1 MTAQYRRAS
10 ADEYEDLI
18 DFANFVFQI
27 NFAELLPKLYSGH
40 PELAQY
46 HYLALEEGKIKGLVA
61 SIPLDFSIDGETVR
75 AFGIGTVSVHPEA
88 RGKGYMKELMN
99 RAIADAK
106 ADGADLMCLGGQ
118 RQRYEYFGFSKACV
132 QRNYTLTP
140 NNRRHWER
148 ISTKGIDFLPLSESC
163 EYAESCWQLHQMLPI
178 HAKRN
183 IENFA
188 EICRSWSCEAW
199 AIRKNRQFLGYCILN
214 ADCTAAA
221 ELLLS
226 DWQEVLPVLF
236 ALSEKAGKDLSVTPF
251 SWQKELNRA
260 LSLVSE
266 GGAVSDGE
274 MVRFLNF
281 PRMLKLLLQRKAR
294 QSGLSDGS
302 LVLEIPGE
310 GKYLAAAE
318 NGVVSIEETTKP
330 ADWSLSAV
338 EMQNRIISVSNLW
351 QYDSLL
357 ENSWFP
363 LPFELPNHDMV

>member
-1 MTAQYRRAS
+1 MTTEYRRAT
-10 ADEYEDLI
+10 AEEYEALI

-27 NFAELLPKLYSGH
+27 NFAELLPKLYNGH

-61 SIPLDFSIDGETVR
+61 SIPLEFSIDGETVK

-118 RQRYEYFGFSKACV
+118 RQRYEYFGFSKACI
-132 QRNYTLTP
+132 QRSYILTP
-140 NNRRHWER
+140 NNRRHWKR
-148 ISTKGIDFLPLSESC
+148 ISTKGIEFLPLSESR
-163 EYAESCWQLHQMLPI
+163 EYAEGCWQLHQALPI
-178 HAKRN
+178 HAKRK

-188 EICRSWSCEAW
+188 EVCRSWSCEAW
-199 AIRKNRQFLGYCILN
+199 VIRKSGQFLGYCILN

-221 ELLLS
+221 ELLLG

-236 ALSEKAGKDLSVTPF
+236 ALSEKTGKDLSVTPF

-266 GGAVSDGE
+266 GGAINDGE
-274 MVRFLNF
+274 MFRLLNF

-294 QSGLSDGS
+294 QAGLSDGA

-310 GKYLAAAE
+310 GKYEAAVE
-318 NGVVSIEETTKP
+318 SGVVSIEETAKP
-330 ADWSLSAV
+330 ADWSLDAV
-338 EMQNRIISVSNLW
+338 EMQNRIVSVSNLW
-351 QYDSLL
+351 QYDSFL

-363 LPFELPNHDMV
+363 LPLELPNHDMV